1 MSRPT
6 ATAFQAAELCL
17 GQSLAKYGAYGKREQ
32 PLGDAHTLAPLPGA
46 GPPRPGSS
54 ASDRVLQNT
63 VLTAKGNN
71 PLGMLTHWPLA
82 GGRASQARGLCLG
95 QGSA

>member
-1 MSRPT
+1 MFLQRPRAAPPFPLPVSAISLGHTVFEMSRPT

-46 GPPRPGSS
+46 GPSRPGGS
-54 ASDRVLQNT
+54 ASDRVPPNT
-63 VLTAKGNN
+63 VLA
-71 PLGMLTHWPLA
+71 L
-82 GGRASQARGLCLG
+82 
-95 QGSA
+95 